1 MRISKK
7 KRWQLLFPKKETN
20 KEKIFKVLLSNRG
33 LKSPK
38 EIQTFFSPPDPY
50 LFSLSDLDLDKKQFK
65 LGLER
70 IKKAI
75 EKGEKII
82 IYGDF
87 DADGICASAILWETL
102 HTLGGKILPFI
113 PQRAEGFGLKVDRLD
128 QFKKE
133 GVSLVITVDHGIV
146 AYKQAQHAKK
156 IGIDL
161 IITDHHAFGKKKPR
175 SCATIHTRKV
185 CAAAIAWFLSLSLA
199 SQFPEKKVRPGLEL
213 ATIATVTDLMPLTG
227 VNRAL
232 IKHGLLEVRKTK
244 RVGLLGLYQAAGID
258 KEKID
263 TFEIGFIIG
272 PRINV
277 AGRIDDPME
286 ALRLLC
292 TKDEKRAFLLAS
304 KLNDQNRERRDLTDQ
319 AYFFARQL
327 WLEKGK
333 SEQLIF
339 LSHESFDEGIVG
351 LVAGKLTEEFGRPS
365 IVVSTKGELAKASA
379 RSITQFDII
388 EAIQS
393 CEDLLD
399 ASGGHPMAAGFSFK
413 KERIETLRAR
423 LTNFAAEKLTDVDLS
438 PVVKI
443 DLEVNLSA
451 MEMFLFSEIQ
461 KFAPFGIDNPQPVF
475 LTRGL
480 ILKEIRTVG
489 QENQHLKLVIFDP
502 QTKRTFNGIG
512 FGLGGYGAYLSL
524 SGMVDLAYT
533 LSLNEWNGN
542 RQLELKIKDVKS
554 PCIKRRKKSDGKGI

>member
-1 MRISKK
+1 MQISKK
-7 KRWQLLFPKKETN
+7 KRWQLLFPKKETK
-20 KEKIFKVLLSNRG
+20 KEEILKVLLSNRG
-33 LKSPK
+33 LKSQK

-50 LFSLSDLDLDKKQFK
+50 FFSLSDLGLDEKQFK

-70 IKKAI
+70 IKKAVV
-75 EKGEKII
+75 KGEKII
-82 IYGDF
+82 VYGDF
-87 DADGICASAILWETL
+87 DADGICASAVLWETL
-102 HTLGGKILPFI
+102 HGLGGKALPFI

-133 GVSLVITVDHGIV
+133 GVSLIVTVDHGVV
-146 AYKQAQHAKK
+146 AYQQAQHAKK

-161 IITDHHAFGKKKPR
+161 IITDHHAPGKKKPR
-175 SCATIHTRKV
+175 SYATIHTRKV
-185 CAAAIAWFLSLSLA
+185 CAAALAWFLSLSLA
-199 SQFPEKKVRPGLEL
+199 KKFPEKKVHPGLEL

-232 IKHGLLEVRKTK
+232 VKSGLLEVRKTK
-244 RVGLLGLYQAAGID
+244 RIGLLGLYQAAGID

-277 AGRIDDPME
+277 SGRIDDPME

-333 SEQLIF
+333 NEQLIF

-365 IVVSTKGELAKASA
+365 IVVSTKGEMAKASA

-393 CEDLLD
+393 CEDLLE
-399 ASGGHPMAAGFSFK
+399 ASGGHPMAAGFSLK
-413 KERIETLRAR
+413 KEKIETLRIR
-423 LTNFAAEKLTDVDLS
+423 LTDFATEKLTDVDLS
-438 PVVKI
+438 PLVKI
-443 DLEVNLSA
+443 DLEIDLSA
-451 MEMFLFSEIQ
+451 IDMSLFNEIQ
-461 KFAPFGIDNPQPVF
+461 KFAPFGLDNYQPVF
-475 LTRGL
+475 LIQGL
-480 ILKEIRTVG
+480 ILKEVRTVG
-489 QENQHLKLVIFDP
+489 QENQHLKLVVIDP
-502 QTKRTFNGIG
+502 QTKKTYNGIG
-512 FGLGGYGAYLSL
+512 FGLGSYGPSLNL
-524 SGMVDLAYT
+524 SGTVDLAYT

-542 RQLELKIKDVKS
+542 RQVELKIKDVKS
-554 PCIKRRKKSDGKGI
+554 DGKGI